1 MSSWNDLRAT
11 QPPAGRGTIFV
22 GLQLQTSLMK
32 HVFAIGRDV
41 APMRI
46 VERAFAA
53 RFLVVKAEE
62 IAQKL
67 GALAL
72 RFQSY
77 VD

>member
-1 MSSWNDLRAT
+1 
-11 QPPAGRGTIFV
+11 
-22 GLQLQTSLMK
+22 MK

-72 RFQSY
+72 RFQSDPERRL
-77 VD
+77 VQRGCRFN